1 ERETQ
6 IRMLPETLMTRL
18 ILLRHG
24 QSQWNL
30 ENRFTGW
37 VDVDLTAEGEAQAR
51 RGGELIAEA
60 GFKPAVMFTSV
71 LKRAKRTGALALD
84 SAGLKN
90 VPVIEDWRLNERHY
104 GGLTGLNKAET
115 AAKHGED
122 QVRIWRRSYDVP
134 PPPLAPGGE
143 YDFTADPR
151 YAGQTIPDTES
162 LKTTLERVGPYW
174 NEAIAPRLKAGED
187 LLIAAHGNSLRAIVK
202 LLFAV
207 PDDQI
212 VGVEI
217 PTGNPLEIDLD
228 ANLKP
233 VAARY
238 LDEGRAQSL
247 PPVASVGA

>member
-1 ERETQ
+1 
-6 IRMLPETLMTRL
+6 MPRL

-51 RGGELIAEA
+51 KGGELIAQA
-60 GFKPAVMFTSV
+60 GFHPAVMFTSV
-71 LKRAKRTGALALD
+71 LKRATRTGALALD
-84 SAGLKN
+84 SAGLRD
-90 VPVIEDWRLNERHY
+90 VPVVEDWRLNERHY
-104 GGLTGLNKAET
+104 GGLTGLDKAET

-122 QVRIWRRSYDVP
+122 QVKIWRRSYDIP

-143 YDFTADPR
+143 WDFVGDPR
-151 YAGQTIPDTES
+151 YADKAIPDTES
-162 LKTTLERVGPYW
+162 LKTTLDRVLPYW

-187 LLIAAHGNSLRAIVK
+187 VLIAAHGNSLRAIVK
-202 LLFAV
+202 HLFAV
-207 PDDQI
+207 PDDRI

-228 ANLKP
+228 AALTP
-233 VAARY
+233 TAARY
-238 LDEGRAQSL
+238 LDRARATDL
-247 PPVASVGA
+247 PPLPGTAS

>member
-1 ERETQ
+1 
-6 IRMLPETLMTRL
+6 MPRL

-37 VDVDLTAEGEAQAR
+37 VDVDLTEQGEAEAR
-51 RGGELIAEA
+51 RAGELIAAA
-60 GFKPAVMFTSV
+60 GFRPDVMFTSV
-71 LKRAKRTGALALD
+71 LTRAKRSGALALD
-84 SAGLKN
+84 SAGLTDI
-90 VPVIEDWRLNERHY
+90 PVVEDWRLNERHY

-143 YDFTADPR
+143 YNFTADPR
-151 YAGQTIPDTES
+151 YAGQAIPDTES
-162 LKTTLERVGPYW
+162 LKTTLERVQPYW
-174 NEAIAPRLKAGED
+174 DAEIAPRLKAGDD

-207 PDDQI
+207 PDDRI

-228 ANLKP
+228 ADLRP
-233 VAARY
+233 LAARY
-238 LDEGRAQSL
+238 LDEARATDL
-247 PPVASVGA
+247 PPLPGA